1 MPRFPR
7 SSRFPHSR
15 PRPAGKRPGWSWL
28 AGFAVFWA
36 WPAVAVILWN
46 DPGTTLVHENGAGTD
61 ILGGAVKRD
70 DTASDTLYFK
80 FHVDPLSDKDTEEYF
95 AAFEL
100 FEGDTERLGIGNSLK
115 AWAYSAFFPADE
127 TAATN
132 NPDGYID
139 LRTTRP
145 ESITAAS
152 YQYPRHGVGV
162 TIVCKIQYIP
172 GEDDLVTVWLNP
184 DLGPG
189 ANEAAQPD
197 ELTTRFYARANFDEI
212 RLRHGGGG
220 GGWRFSDLAIVTSF
234 SDLVDASS
242 ARPNTA
248 SSGVLGGAGAYTFQA
263 WQKDQ
268 GLPQSPVRALTQTRD
283 GYLWLGGDDQLVRFD
298 GLRFVPFGLPDGLK
312 FGQVS
317 ALLEDRQGALW
328 IGSSDS
334 GLCRWQNQLL
344 TTFTTR
350 EGLPANAITALA
362 EAPNGALW
370 IGTQAGLRLWQEGEF
385 NDLPAAKS
393 FKGLGITALLQD
405 RQGTLWVGVQGAGV
419 YAYVNNAFVPLTGD
433 PAGDLLKDSHCLL
446 MDQAGRLWIGAG
458 ADFLLCHDQDHWLR
472 YRLPRNRAGSPVTT
486 LAEELTGTVW
496 AGAGAGGLRQFKDGK
511 SSGNPSGAGL
521 AGTVVESL
529 LADRDGRLW
538 VGTDTALNC
547 LNRKCLFA
555 LSQAEG
561 LGYGA
566 VQGQAEVSPGVVWV
580 GKASDG
586 LYRWDGKSFS
596 RLSAA
601 GLSPHGSQITAL
613 LVTHEGY
620 CWVATTNTL
629 LLYKDPIAAS
639 DEVEFISGAPPGLTA
654 LAEDHAGA
662 LWAGTRTGQLRQLV
676 HNQWL
681 APAGFD
687 QTNAITALVPDPNGA
702 LWVGTAGNGLFRLA
716 SGSLQHIGKRDGLLS
731 ESIRTL
737 YRDAHDTLWIGTAD
751 AGLSRWRAGQIANF
765 TTSAGLPDNTI
776 SQILAD
782 DADGLW
788 LGTSRGIA
796 WVNQHRLDELAA
808 GTIPAVFPKLYS
820 QADGML
826 SEDCTGGFFPAGLKT
841 KSGLLWFSTLKGVVV
856 VDPHA
861 HLTTGLPPNPVLEE
875 VLVDGL
881 PQPLISQ
888 PAGAGDQP
896 AKILRIIPGRHR
908 VEFRFTGLSFAAPE
922 LMRFRYQLAGLDTD
936 WLEAGTRRSA
946 LYSYLPP
953 GDYQFRLAACN
964 GDGIWNENGLALQLV
979 VLRHFWQ
986 TWWFITLAAASV
998 LALVGGTVRAVVK
1011 RKLQRRLRHLEQE
1024 RTLER
1029 ERTRIAQDLHDE
1041 MGAKLCRISF
1051 LSEHARRGQLPPE
1064 ELHRQITS
1072 ISDASRDVLHSLDE
1086 IVWAVN
1092 PQNDTLE
1099 HVASYIGQYAQDY
1112 FQMTGI
1118 DCELDI
1124 PAQLPP
1130 HPLSSQ
1136 QRHHLFLATHEAFT
1150 NILKHSGATHARVAI
1165 GLGPAA
1171 FEIEISDDGKGF
1183 VVPASI
1189 ANREAPADPEGD
1201 GLTNML
1207 QRLKDIGGQCHIVS
1221 APGTGTRIKFFI
1233 SLNVLT
1239 SHVT

>member
-1 MPRFPR
+1 MPRFPQCSR
-7 SSRFPHSR
+7 SPDGR
-15 PRPAGKRPGWSWL
+15 PWPVRGNRGWGWL
-28 AGFAVFWA
+28 SGLAVFWA
-36 WPAVAVILWN
+36 LPAGAVILWN

-70 DTASDTLYFK
+70 DASSDTLYFK

-100 FEGDTERLGIGNSLK
+100 FEGDIERLGIGNSLK

-127 TAATN
+127 AAATN
-132 NPDGYID
+132 HPDGYID

-145 ESITAAS
+145 ESPTAAS
-152 YQYPRHGVGV
+152 YQYPRHGIGV
-162 TIVCKIQYIP
+162 TIVFKIQYIP

-197 ELTTRFYARANFDEI
+197 ELTTRFYARAGFDEI

-242 ARPNTA
+242 ARPNEA
-248 SSGVLGGAGAYTFQA
+248 SGSVMGGAGAYSFQI
-263 WQKDQ
+263 WQRDQ
-268 GLPQSPVRALTQTRD
+268 GLMQSPVRALTQTRD
-283 GYLWLGGDDQLVRFD
+283 GYLWLGGDDELVRFD
-298 GLRFVPFGLPDGLK
+298 GLRFVPFGLPEGLK
-312 FGQVS
+312 FGRVS

-334 GLCRWQNQLL
+334 GLRRWYDQRLMTL
-344 TTFTTR
+344 TTR

-362 EAPNGALW
+362 EGPNGSLW
-370 IGTQAGLRLWQEGEF
+370 IGTQAGLRLWQEGRLM
-385 NDLPAAKS
+385 DLAAALP
-393 FKGLGITALLQD
+393 FKGHEITALLPD
-405 RQGTLWVGVQGAGV
+405 RHGTLWLGVKGVGVYSHV
-419 YAYVNNAFVPLTGD
+419 DNAFVALTGD
-433 PAGDLLKDSHCLL
+433 SLGDLLKDAHCLL
-446 MDQAGRLWIGAG
+446 MDKAERLWIGAG
-458 ADFLLCHDQDHWLR
+458 EDFLLCHDGDRWLR
-472 YRLPRNRAGSPVTT
+472 YRIPRNRTASPVTT
-486 LAEELTGTVW
+486 LAEELNGTVW

-511 SSGNPSGAGL
+511 ASGNPAGAGL
-521 AGTVVESL
+521 TGAVVESL
-529 LADRDGRLW
+529 LADREGRLW

-547 LNRKCLFA
+547 LSRRCLFA

-561 LGYGA
+561 LGFGA

-613 LVTHEGY
+613 LVTHEGF
-620 CWVATTNTL
+620 CWVATTNSL

-639 DEVEFISGAPPGLTA
+639 DEVEIIPGAPAGLTA
-654 LAEDHAGA
+654 LAEDHAGT
-662 LWAGTRTGQLRQLV
+662 LWAGNRTGQLRQLV

-681 APAGFD
+681 APANFH
-687 QTNAITALVPDPNGA
+687 QTNAITALVPVPDGA
-702 LWVGTAGNGLFRLA
+702 LWLGTAGNGLFRLA
-716 SGSLQHIGKRDGLLS
+716 NGAIQHVGKREGLLS
-731 ESIRTL
+731 EAIQTL
-737 YRDAHDTLWIGTAD
+737 YLDAHDTLWIGTAD
-751 AGLSRWRAGQIANF
+751 AGLSRWRAGQISNF
-765 TTSAGLPDNTI
+765 TVQAGMPDNFI

-796 WVNQHRLDELAA
+796 WVNPHRLDELAA
-808 GTIPAVFPKLYS
+808 GKIPAVFPKLYG

-826 SEDCTGGFFPAGLKT
+826 SENCTGGFFPAGLKT
-841 KSGLLWFSTLKGVVV
+841 KAGLLWFSTLKGVVV

-861 HLTTGLPPNPVLEE
+861 HLTTGRPPNPVLEE

-881 PQPLISQ
+881 PEPLVSQ
-888 PAGAGDQP
+888 PARAGDQP

-908 VEFRFTGLSFAAPE
+908 VEFRFTGLSFEAPE

-964 GDGIWNENGLALQLV
+964 SDGIWNENGHALQLV

-986 TWWFITLAAASV
+986 TWWFITLAGAGV

-1011 RKLQRRLRHLEQE
+1011 RKLHRRLRHLEQE

-1051 LSEHARRGQLPPE
+1051 LSEHARRGHLPPE

-1092 PQNDTLE
+1092 PQNDTME
-1099 HVASYIGQYAQDY
+1099 HVASYICQYAQDY

-1118 DCELDI
+1118 DCELAI

-1150 NILKHSGATHARVAI
+1150 NILKHSGARHARVAI
-1165 GLGPAA
+1165 VLGQAV

-1183 VVPASI
+1183 VVPAGV
-1189 ANREAPADPEGD
+1189 ANQAAPDGD

-1207 QRLKDIGGQCHIVS
+1207 QRLKDIGGQCHIES
-1221 APGTGTRIKFFI
+1221 APGAGTRIKFVI
-1233 SLNVLT
+1233 SLNVLANR
-1239 SHVT
+1239 VT

>member
-1 MPRFPR
+1 MHRFTV
-7 SSRFPHSR
+7 SLRFTAGR
-15 PRPAGKRPGWSWL
+15 PRPARGCQGWGWL
-28 AGFAVFWA
+28 AGLFVLWVLPA
-36 WPAVAVILWN
+36 WSVILWN
-46 DPGTTLVHENGAGTD
+46 DPGSTLVHENGAGAD

-70 DTASDTLYFK
+70 DTASDNLYFK

-127 TAATN
+127 AAATN
-132 NPDGYID
+132 HPDGYID

-145 ESITAAS
+145 ESPATAS
-152 YQYPRHGVGV
+152 YQYPRRGVGV
-162 TIVCKIQYIP
+162 TIVFKIQYLP

-184 DLGPG
+184 ALGPG

-197 ELTTRFYARANFDEI
+197 ELTTRFYARAGFDEI

-234 SDLVDASS
+234 SDLVDASG
-242 ARPNTA
+242 ARPNVA
-248 SSGVLGGAGAYTFQA
+248 SGGVLGGAGAYAFQA

-268 GLPQSPVRALTQTRD
+268 GLPPNPVRALTQTRD
-283 GYLWLGGDDQLVRFD
+283 GYLWLGGDDELVRFD
-298 GLRFVPFGLPDGLK
+298 GLRFVSFGLPDGLK

-328 IGSSDS
+328 IGSTDS
-334 GLCRWQNQLL
+334 GLRRWQNQHL
-344 TTFTTR
+344 TTVTTR

-362 EAPNGALW
+362 EAHNGSLW
-370 IGTQAGLRLWQEGEF
+370 IGTPVGLRLWQAGRLT
-385 NDLPAAKS
+385 DLPAAEP
-393 FKGLGITALLQD
+393 FEGLGITTLLSD
-405 RQGTLWVGVQGAGV
+405 RRGTVWLGVKGSGV
-419 YAYVNNAFVPLTGD
+419 YYYTNNAFVPVTGD
-433 PAGDLLKDSHCLL
+433 PVDDLLKDSHCLL

-458 ADFLLCHDQDHWLR
+458 ADFLLCHEGDHWLR

-486 LAEELTGTVW
+486 LAEESTGTVW

-511 SSGNPSGAGL
+511 ASGNPAGAGL

-538 VGTDTALNC
+538 VGTDTALDC

-561 LGYGA
+561 LGFGA

-580 GKASDG
+580 GKANDG

-613 LVTHEGY
+613 LVTHEGF
-620 CWVATTNTL
+620 CWVATTNRL
-629 LLYKDPIAAS
+629 SLYKDPIAAS
-639 DEVEFISGAPPGLTA
+639 DEVETIAGAPEGLTA
-654 LAEDHAGA
+654 LAEDPAGA
-662 LWAGTRTGQLRQLV
+662 LWAGTRTGQVRQLV
-676 HNQWL
+676 HNQWF
-681 APAGFD
+681 APASFA
-687 QTNAITALVPDPNGA
+687 QTNAITALVPDPDGS

-716 SGSLQHIGKRDGLLS
+716 NGSARHIGKREGLLS
-731 ESIRTL
+731 EAIQTV
-737 YRDAHDTLWIGTAD
+737 YRDAHGTLWIGTAD

-765 TTSAGLPDNTI
+765 TVAAGMPDNTI
-776 SQILAD
+776 SQILED

-808 GTIPAVFPKLYS
+808 GTIPAVFPKLYG

-861 HLTTGLPPNPVLEE
+861 HLTTGRPPNPVLEE

-881 PQPLISQ
+881 PEPLISQ
-888 PAGAGDQP
+888 PAGAGNQP

-908 VEFRFTGLSFAAPE
+908 VEFRFTGLSFEAPE

-964 GDGIWNENGLALQLV
+964 SDGIWNENGLALQLV

-1092 PQNDTLE
+1092 PQNDTME

-1112 FQMTGI
+1112 FQLTGI

-1165 GLGPAA
+1165 ALSPAV

-1183 VVPASI
+1183 VVPAGVASQ
-1189 ANREAPADPEGD
+1189 AAPVEPSGD

-1221 APGTGTRIKFFI
+1221 APGSGTRVKFVV
-1233 SLNVLT
+1233 SLKILT
-1239 SHVT
+1239 NCVT